1 MRRVNSWS
9 GILRSL
15 ILVAAL
21 VMAGLA
27 VPVAAQQ
34 ATPDA
39 VAGEGSITISG
50 LVKQETTLTVADLQA
65 LPNEFLE
72 VTYTSGGEPQDH
84 TFTGTSFLGVIE
96 SIGLDVEEDARNPLL
111 SIVFIITA
119 SDGYQVAI
127 SGGELDPDF
136 GNEAIYLAWE
146 QDGAPLAVD
155 DNGGQIRL
163 VVPGDTRGGRYV
175 SGIVS
180 VEVVTVSTLPHVH
193 D

>member
-1 MRRVNSWS
+1 MRRVKPWS
-9 GILRSL
+9 GMLRSL
-15 ILVAAL
+15 MLMAAL

-72 VTYTSGGEPQDH
+72 VTYSSGGEPQDH
-84 TFTGTSFLGVIE
+84 TFTGTSFLGVID

-146 QDGAPLAVD
+146 QDGQPLTAED
-155 DNGGQIRL
+155 DGPVRL